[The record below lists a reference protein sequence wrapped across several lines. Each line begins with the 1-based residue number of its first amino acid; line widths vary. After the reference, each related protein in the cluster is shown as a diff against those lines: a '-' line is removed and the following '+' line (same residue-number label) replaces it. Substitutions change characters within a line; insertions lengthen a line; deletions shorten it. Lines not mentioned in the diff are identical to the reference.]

1 MVMRRGHHTSRVL
14 EALGDV
20 ESQKSAVALPM
31 VDGLPEEEETD
42 GFPSDSDLPQ
52 QKT

>member
-20 ESQKSAVALPM
+20 ESQNGAVSLSMAEALPAE
-31 VDGLPEEEETD
+31 DETEA
-42 GFPSDSDLPQ
+42 FPSDSDLPQ

>member
-1 MVMRRGHHTSRVL
+1 
-14 EALGDV
+14 
-20 ESQKSAVALPM
+20 M
-31 VDGLPEEEETD
+31 VDELPEEEEPD